1 MIENDSE
8 RRNEMKYNEPT
19 CYDCEYRDND
29 DICALSGYEI
39 DAEDICPSFE
49 YAHIVASYDEE
60 MESKC

>member
-1 MIENDSE
+1 
-8 RRNEMKYNEPT
+8 MKYNELT

-29 DICALSGYEI
+29 GICALSGYEI